1 MHLELPDGGSIDL
14 PMEAMVIKDSLFV
27 PTLKA
32 KEMRAVLREAAA
44 EIEIKLCLKTA
55 IIDGYLGVL
64 LRRVE

>member
-1 MHLELPDGGSIDL
+1 
-14 PMEAMVIKDSLFV
+14 MEAMVIKDSLFV

-44 EIEIKLCLKTA
+44 EIEIKLYLKTA
-55 IIDGYLGVL
+55 IVDGYLGVL